1 MNLPTTNQK
10 QCALKHYRTP
20 GTFPVCLAIMTLAA
34 SGLAC
39 LTGNDFIDENLFPE
53 AFAAEKAESARFA
66 EERRQEKESARR
78 EQEAQQQA
86 EAAVPQGEF
95 GPPIDSGAPA
105 VHPPVINSITF
116 PDSIPGNHTNIDGE
130 MSFSDAGGDVNRA
143 TMTVV
148 HSSGDF
154 AGTDWDPSPYLL
166 SGSNYAGSY
175 YFYVWCEGRQ
185 SVTLKLTLYDA
196 AGVASAGKEFSF
208 SCT

>member
-1 MNLPTTNQK
+1 MIDHAAQRSLN
-10 QCALKHYRTP
+10 AL
-20 GTFPVCLAIMTLAA
+20 LAVAVVALVQ
-34 SGLAC
+34 GRC
-39 LTGNDFIDENLFPE
+39 LTGVDWVDEVVFPE
-53 AFAAEKAESARFA
+53 DYAAYQKEEAEAA
-66 EERRQEKESARR
+66 QRRQEYQAEQARQR
-78 EQEAQQQA
+78 AQQQA

-95 GPPIDSGAPA
+95 GPPINAGAPA
-105 VHPPVINSITF
+105 VHPPVINSISF

-166 SGSNYAGSY
+166 SGSAYAGSY
-175 YFYVWCEGRQ
+175 YFYVWCEGQQ

-196 AGVASAGKEFSF
+196 AGVASAGKDFSF

>member
-1 MNLPTTNQK
+1 MIDHAAQRSLN
-10 QCALKHYRTP
+10 AL
-20 GTFPVCLAIMTLAA
+20 LAVAVVALVQ
-34 SGLAC
+34 GRC
-39 LTGNDFIDENLFPE
+39 LTGVDWVDEVVFPE
-53 AFAAEKAESARFA
+53 DYAVYQKEEAEAAQ
-66 EERRQEKESARR
+66 RRQEYQAEQARQR
-78 EQEAQQQA
+78 AQQQA

-95 GPPIDSGAPA
+95 GPPINAGAPA
-105 VHPPVINSITF
+105 VHPPVINSISF

-166 SGSNYAGSY
+166 SGSAYAGSY
-175 YFYVWCEGRQ
+175 YFYVWCEGQQ

-196 AGVASAGKEFSF
+196 AGVASAGKDFSF